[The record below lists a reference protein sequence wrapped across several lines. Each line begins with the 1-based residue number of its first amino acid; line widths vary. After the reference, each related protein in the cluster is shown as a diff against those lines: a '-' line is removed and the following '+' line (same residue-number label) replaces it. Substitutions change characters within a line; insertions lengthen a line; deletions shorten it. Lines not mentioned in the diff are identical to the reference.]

1 MQLARMK
8 REGFGEFKR
17 YWRHGCFSSGSDRW
31 CYPTSTL
38 METSTHEGNGCAS
51 PRRAPPTKGP
61 RSSNLVYPT
70 MAIAHEGLASLA
82 VDLHEVGDLL
92 ALTNS
97 LVQLQNLVRG
107 SQVTPSQSRR
117 HHSPR
122 SNKWCVDD
130 ELLALVLQM
139 IVSPTL
145 NSLSQDL
152 DLVERRFEW
161 KATWGRLEIKI
172 HMVGMEYLDLNTR
185 VGGSLSE
192 NVYWKC
198 RYVLMALST
207 NEEWVEGYI

>member
-1 MQLARMK
+1 M
-8 REGFGEFKR
+8 RE
-17 YWRHGCFSSGSDRW
+17 
-31 CYPTSTL
+31 ST
-38 METSTHEGNGCAS
+38 EGSTHEGSTKKQPCLSHHGRR
-51 PRRAPPTKGP
+51 PRRTC
-61 RSSNLVYPT
+61 LT
-70 MAIAHEGLASLA
+70 W
-82 VDLHEVGDLL
+82 VDLHEVGDHL

-97 LVQLQNLVRG
+97 LVQLHNLVGG
-107 SQVTPSQSRR
+107 SQTPSQSRK

-139 IVSPTL
+139 IVSPTH

-172 HMVGMEYLDLNTR
+172 YVVGMEYLDLNTS

-192 NVYWKC
+192 NVCWKC
-198 RYVLMALST
+198 RHVLMALSM
-207 NEEWVEGYI
+207 NEE

>member
-1 MQLARMK
+1 
-8 REGFGEFKR
+8 
-17 YWRHGCFSSGSDRW
+17 
-31 CYPTSTL
+31 
-38 METSTHEGNGCAS
+38 
-51 PRRAPPTKGP
+51 
-61 RSSNLVYPT
+61 

-97 LVQLQNLVRG
+97 LVQLHNLVGG

-145 NSLSQDL
+145 NSLSRIWIWWKDDL
-152 DLVERRFEW
+152 SGKQL
-161 KATWGRLEIKI
+161 G
-172 HMVGMEYLDLNTR
+172 
-185 VGGSLSE
+185 
-192 NVYWKC
+192 
-198 RYVLMALST
+198 
-207 NEEWVEGYI
+207 EGYRLRFLWLDWNILVPTHE

>member
-1 MQLARMK
+1 
-8 REGFGEFKR
+8 
-17 YWRHGCFSSGSDRW
+17 
-31 CYPTSTL
+31 
-38 METSTHEGNGCAS
+38 
-51 PRRAPPTKGP
+51 
-61 RSSNLVYPT
+61 
-70 MAIAHEGLASLA
+70 MAIAHTGLASLA

-97 LVQLQNLVRG
+97 LVQLHNLVGG

-145 NSLSQDL
+145 NSLSRDL
-152 DLVERRFEW
+152 DLVEIRFEW
-161 KATWGRLEIKI
+161 KAAWGRLEIKI
-172 HMVGMEYLDLNTR
+172 YVIGIEYLDLNIS

-192 NVYWKC
+192 NECWKC
-198 RYVLMALST
+198 WHVLMALS
-207 NEEWVEGYI
+207 

>member
-1 MQLARMK
+1 MVV
-8 REGFGEFKR
+8 
-17 YWRHGCFSSGSDRW
+17 S
-31 CYPTSTL
+31 
-38 METSTHEGNGCAS
+38 
-51 PRRAPPTKGP
+51 
-61 RSSNLVYPT
+61 
-70 MAIAHEGLASLA
+70 HEGLASLA
-82 VDLHEVGDLL
+82 IDLHEVGDLL

-97 LVQLQNLVRG
+97 LVQLHNLVGG

-172 HMVGMEYLDLNTR
+172 YVVGMEYLDLNTS

-192 NVYWKC
+192 NVCWKC
-198 RYVLMALST
+198 RHVLMALSM